1 MSPGLDLGGHTLY
14 LTASIVGA
22 APGSRLGAQGHRET
36 ARLPRAPAQA
46 HTYFTRAGDRR
57 AVDAQTTHA
66 AGRGHAK
73 PTEGWWERQPHG

>member
-1 MSPGLDLGGHTLY
+1 MCGGTEWTASPGLDLGGHTLH

-22 APGSRLGAQGHRET
+22 APGSRWEHRET

-66 AGRGHAK
+66 AGREHAK
-73 PTEGWWERQPHG
+73 PSEGR